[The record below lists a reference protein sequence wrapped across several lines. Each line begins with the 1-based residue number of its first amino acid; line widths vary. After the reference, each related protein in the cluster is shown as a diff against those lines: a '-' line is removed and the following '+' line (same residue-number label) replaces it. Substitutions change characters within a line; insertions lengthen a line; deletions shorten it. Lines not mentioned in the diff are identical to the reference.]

1 MADLTWYSKAKSDEV
16 FATKAELAAAQLA
29 GPGAAPDLSAYATK
43 ADMASADAALSSRID
58 GVKAT
63 ADAAL
68 PAATA
73 SSTYATKAEVEEVRK
88 AVPQPT
94 PAPDLTPYA
103 KKADTDAAD
112 GALGKRIDSVSAV
125 ASAAAPMSALAPYA
139 TTAAVAGT
147 YATKEALS
155 GYLKATDAS
164 DTYATKSD
172 LAQAQLG
179 GGAQA
184 PDLSGLATKAEVRQA
199 DTALGARI
207 DGVKATAEAAL
218 PATTA
223 ATTYAT
229 KADVSSAD
237 AALGQRIDTVSAKA
251 DAALPAATASTTY
264 ATKAEVSAARAA
276 AEGAL
281 TDTAASAKYAAKAD
295 LSQYA
300 TTSSVS
306 STYATKEALTAAT
319 APVAGLTSKVTAM
332 ETAVGKKADT
342 TALVGFLPKA
352 EATATYATK
361 TDLEGVRAAIP
372 QTPQEPDLSA
382 YLRSSDAASTYA
394 TKASLA
400 DYVTRSDA
408 GQQYATNENLQR
420 ELALKAGLTDL
431 NDVTRRVDS
440 LGAVLSP
447 FKPGERYY
455 SPVTYFWPDYYQKAP
470 NVSKWG
476 QILKFA
482 GSLGIVILNRNSG
495 NWDEFNVDFKKQAE
509 LALAAGAKR
518 AVFYVKTQ
526 YLSAALPAGDP
537 GRANVPDVDKYT
549 EDYIL
554 GQIDKAKTQY
564 GDVCQG
570 VFLDETINGW
580 GAQAGR
586 VPAYKALID
595 RIRAK
600 YGKDFLIVVNSG
612 SNISEDMCKLDF
624 DVCMMFEK
632 DATAFLNEDPSTPIL
647 PDHMKA
653 YPSTRWWAVV
663 HGVTS
668 ENYRKVFD
676 KADSLDIAH
685 LYITDGQL
693 REDPQRGGQWE
704 PVGNPYANPPSDH
717 IHELVVPWL
726 KGYLPLKLE
735 VDDLRSRPRI
745 LSLGKH
751 EAVPTGTPAGTIIVR
766 KEA

>member
-1 MADLTWYSKAKSDEV
+1 MADLTWYSREGADQRFLTRSEGAGL
-16 FATKAELAAAQLA
+16 ATKSEVTQ
-29 GPGAAPDLSAYATK
+29 G
-43 ADMASADAALSSRID
+43 DAALGSRLD
-58 GVKAT
+58 AVEAT
-63 ADAAL
+63 AGAAL
-68 PAATA
+68 PSATA
-73 SSTYATKAEVEEVRK
+73 ASTYATKAEME
-88 AVPQPT
+88 AVKQSIPQVPA
-94 PAPDLTPYA
+94 APDLSGYA
-103 KKADTDAAD
+103 TKAEMQAAD
-112 GALGKRIDSVSAV
+112 SALGQRIDTVSGV
-125 ASAAAPMSALAPYA
+125 ASAAATKVELADCATKSELASYA
-139 TTAAVAGT
+139 TTAAVSGT
-147 YATKEALS
+147 YATKESLA
-155 GYLKATDAS
+155 GYLTAADAES
-164 DTYATKSD
+164 TYATKAA

-184 PDLSGLATKAEVRQA
+184 PDLSGLATKAEMRQA

-207 DGVKATAEAAL
+207 DQVKATAEAAL
-218 PATTA
+218 SPTSA

-237 AALGQRIDTVSAKA
+237 TALGQRIDAVSAKA
-251 DAALPAATASTTY
+251 DAALPAATASSTY
-264 ATKAEVSAARAA
+264 ATKAEVSAVRTTAEAA
-276 AEGAL
+276 LPKDE
-281 TDTAASAKYAAKAD
+281 AATKYATKTD
-295 LSQYA
+295 LAGYA

-306 STYATKEALTAAT
+306 STYATKAELTSAT
-319 APVAGLTSKVTAM
+319 APVAGLSSKVTAL
-332 ETAVGKKADT
+332 ETSVGKKADASSLT
-342 TALVGFLPKA
+342 GLLPKS

-361 TDLEGVRAAIP
+361 SDLEGVRAAIP
-372 QTPQEPDLSA
+372 ESPQAQDLSQ
-382 YLRSSDAASTYA
+382 YLRSADAASTYA
-394 TKASLA
+394 TKASLT

-408 GQQYATNENLQR
+408 DQRYATNENLQR
-420 ELALKAGLTDL
+420 ELALKAGMTDL

-482 GSLGIVILNRNSG
+482 GSLGIVILNRSSG
-495 NWDEFNVDFKKQAE
+495 NWDTYDKDFDTQAK

-526 YLSAALPAGDP
+526 YLAATLPAGDP
-537 GRANVPDVDKYT
+537 GRNNVPDVDKYT
-549 EDYIL
+549 PDYIV

-586 VPAYKALID
+586 VPAYKSLID

-612 SNISEDMCKLDF
+612 SNISEDLCKLDF

-632 DATAFLNEDPSTPIL
+632 DATAFLNEGPGTPIL

-668 ENYRKVFD
+668 ENYQKVFD
-676 KADSLDIAH
+676 KADKLGISH

-735 VDDLRSRPRI
+735 VDDLRSRPRV
-745 LSLGKH
+745 LSLGRH
-751 EAVPTGTPAGTIIVR
+751 EAVPAGTPAGTIVIR

>member
-1 MADLTWYSKAKSDEV
+1 MDDLTWYSREGADQR
-16 FATKAELAAAQLA
+16 FLTKAEAAALA
-29 GPGAAPDLSAYATK
+29 SKTESEQG
-43 ADMASADAALSSRID
+43 DAALSSRI
-58 GVKAT
+58 GAVEAVAGT
-63 ADAAL
+63 AL
-68 PAATA
+68 PSTTAA
-73 SSTYATKAEVEEVRK
+73 STYATKAE
-88 AVPQPT
+88 
-94 PAPDLTPYA
+94 L
-103 KKADTDAAD
+103 
-112 GALGKRIDSVSAV
+112 SS
-125 ASAAAPMSALAPYA
+125 YA
-139 TTAAVAGT
+139 TTSAVAGT
-147 YATKEALS
+147 YATKESLA
-155 GYLKATDAS
+155 GYLKSSDAA
-164 DTYATKSD
+164 DTYATKEA

-179 GGAQA
+179 GGGQA
-184 PDLSGLATKAEVRQA
+184 PDLSGLATKAEMRQA
-199 DTALGARI
+199 DAALGARI

-218 PATTA
+218 PATSA

-237 AALGQRIDTVSAKA
+237 TALGQRIDAVSAKTE
-251 DAALPAATASTTY
+251 AALPAATAASTY
-264 ATKAEVSAARAA
+264 ATKSEV
-276 AEGAL
+276 
-281 TDTAASAKYAAKAD
+281 ASARSTAEAALPKSEAATKYAAKAD

-300 TTSSVS
+300 TASSVS

-319 APVAGLTSKVTAM
+319 APVAGLSSKVTAL
-332 ETAVGKKADT
+332 ETSVGRKADAS
-342 TALVGFLPKA
+342 ALAGLLPKSV
-352 EATATYATK
+352 ATATYATK
-361 TDLEGVRAAIP
+361 SDLEGVRAAIP
-372 QTPQEPDLSA
+372 KVPQAQDLSA
-382 YLRSSDAASTYA
+382 YLRSADAASTYA

-408 GQQYATNENLQR
+408 DQHYATHENLRR
-420 ELALKAGLTDL
+420 ELELKAGLTDL

-526 YLSAALPAGDP
+526 YLAATLPAGDP
-537 GRANVPDVDKYT
+537 GRNNVPNVDKYT
-549 EDYIL
+549 PDYIL
-554 GQIDKAKTQY
+554 GQIDKAKAQY

-586 VPAYKALID
+586 VPAYKSLID
-595 RIRAK
+595 KIRAK
-600 YGKDFLIVVNSG
+600 YGKDFIIVINSG

-632 DATAFLNEDPSTPIL
+632 DAAAFLNEEPGTPIL

-676 KADSLDIAH
+676 KADGLGIAH

-693 REDPQRGGQWE
+693 REDPQQGGQWE

-717 IHELVVPWL
+717 IHDLVVPWL

-745 LSLGKH
+745 LSLGRH
-751 EAVPTGTPAGTIIVR
+751 EAVPAGTPAGTIIVR

>member
-1 MADLTWYSKAKSDEV
+1 MADLTWYSREGADQRFLTKGEGAGLATQSEV
-16 FATKAELAAAQLA
+16 TQ
-29 GPGAAPDLSAYATK
+29 G
-43 ADMASADAALSSRID
+43 DAALGSRLD
-58 GVKAT
+58 AVEAT
-63 ADAAL
+63 AGAAL
-68 PAATA
+68 PSATA
-73 SSTYATKAEVEEVRK
+73 ASTYATKAEME
-88 AVPQPT
+88 AVKQSIPQVPA
-94 PAPDLTPYA
+94 APDLSGYA
-103 KKADTDAAD
+103 TKAEMHAAD
-112 GALGKRIDSVSAV
+112 SALGQRIDTVSGV
-125 ASAAAPMSALAPYA
+125 ASAAATKVELADCATKSELASYA
-139 TTAAVAGT
+139 TTAAVSGT
-147 YATKEALS
+147 YATKESLA
-155 GYLKATDAS
+155 GYLTAADAES
-164 DTYATKSD
+164 TYATKAA

-184 PDLSGLATKAEVRQA
+184 PDLSGLATKAEMRQA

-207 DGVKATAEAAL
+207 DQVKATAEAAL
-218 PATTA
+218 SPTSA

-237 AALGQRIDTVSAKA
+237 TALGQRIDAMSAKA
-251 DAALPAATASTTY
+251 DAALPAATASSTY
-264 ATKAEVSAARAA
+264 ATKAEVSAVRTTAEAA
-276 AEGAL
+276 LPKDE
-281 TDTAASAKYAAKAD
+281 AATKYATKTD
-295 LSQYA
+295 LAGYA

-306 STYATKEALTAAT
+306 STYATKAELTSAT
-319 APVAGLTSKVTAM
+319 APVAGLSSKVTAL
-332 ETAVGKKADT
+332 ETSVGKKADASSLT
-342 TALVGFLPKA
+342 GLLPKS

-361 TDLEGVRAAIP
+361 SDLEGVRAAIP
-372 QTPQEPDLSA
+372 ESPQAQDLSQ
-382 YLRSSDAASTYA
+382 YLRSADAASTYA
-394 TKASLA
+394 TKASLT

-408 GQQYATNENLQR
+408 DQRYATNENLQR
-420 ELALKAGLTDL
+420 ELALKAGMTDL

-482 GSLGIVILNRNSG
+482 GSLGIVILNRSSG
-495 NWDEFNVDFKKQAE
+495 NWDTYDKDFDTQAK

-526 YLSAALPAGDP
+526 YLAATLPAGDP
-537 GRANVPDVDKYT
+537 GRNNVPDVDKYT
-549 EDYIL
+549 PDYIV

-586 VPAYKALID
+586 VPAYKSLID

-612 SNISEDMCKLDF
+612 SNISEDLCKLDF

-632 DATAFLNEDPSTPIL
+632 DATAFLNGGPGTPIL

-668 ENYRKVFD
+668 ENYQKVFD
-676 KADSLDIAH
+676 KADKLGISH

-735 VDDLRSRPRI
+735 VDDLRSRPRV
-745 LSLGKH
+745 LSLGRH
-751 EAVPTGTPAGTIIVR
+751 EAVPAGTPAGTIVIR

>member
-1 MADLTWYSKAKSDEV
+1 MADLTWYSREGADQRFLTKTEGAGL
-16 FATKAELAAAQLA
+16 ATKSEVTQGDAALGSRIDAVEATARSALPSATAASTYATKVEVEAVKQSI
-29 GPGAAPDLSAYATK
+29 PQVPTAPDLS
-43 ADMASADAALSSRID
+43 
-58 GVKAT
+58 G
-63 ADAAL
+63 
-68 PAATA
+68 
-73 SSTYATKAEVEEVRK
+73 YATKAEV
-88 AVPQPT
+88 Q
-94 PAPDLTPYA
+94 
-103 KKADTDAAD
+103 AAD
-112 GALGKRIDSVSAV
+112 SALGQRIDTVSGV
-125 ASAAAPMSALAPYA
+125 ASAAAAKTELAQYA

-155 GYLKATDAS
+155 GYLTAADAA
-164 DTYATKSD
+164 DTYATKTA

-179 GGAQA
+179 GGGQA
-184 PDLSGLATKAEVRQA
+184 PDLSGLATKAEVHQS
-199 DTALGARI
+199 DSALGARI
-207 DGVKATAEAAL
+207 DQVKTTAEAAL
-218 PATTA
+218 PSATA
-223 ATTYAT
+223 AATYAT
-229 KADVSSAD
+229 KADVGSVRTLAE
-237 AALGQRIDTVSAKA
+237 
-251 DAALPAATASTTY
+251 AALPKAEASTKYASKEDLKGYLTSTAAGTTY
-264 ATKAEVSAARAA
+264 ATKS
-276 AEGAL
+276 
-281 TDTAASAKYAAKAD
+281 D
-295 LSQYA
+295 LA
-300 TTSSVS
+300 
-306 STYATKEALTAAT
+306 
-319 APVAGLTSKVTAM
+319 
-332 ETAVGKKADT
+332 
-342 TALVGFLPKA
+342 
-352 EATATYATK
+352 
-361 TDLEGVRAAIP
+361 GVRAAIP
-372 QTPQEPDLSA
+372 PATPAPDLSP
-382 YLRSSDAASTYA
+382 YLRSADAASTYA

-408 GQQYATNENLQR
+408 DQLYASNDNLQR
-420 ELALKAGLTDL
+420 ELSQKAGLPDL

-440 LGAVLSP
+440 LGAALSP

-455 SPVTYFWPDYYQKAP
+455 SPVTYFWPDYYDDGKP
-470 NVSKWG
+470 GKTSKWA

-495 NWDEFNVDFKKQAE
+495 NWDEFNVDFKKQAG

-526 YLSAALPAGDP
+526 YLAATLPAGDP
-537 GRANVPDVDKYT
+537 GRDNVPNVDTYT
-549 EDYIL
+549 PDYIL
-554 GQIDKAKTQY
+554 GQIEKAKTQY

-580 GAQAGR
+580 GTQAGR
-586 VPAYKALID
+586 IPAYKSLID

-668 ENYRKVFD
+668 DNYRKVFD
-676 KADSLDIAH
+676 KADSLGIAH

-693 REDPQRGGQWE
+693 REDPQQGGQWE
-704 PVGNPYANPPSDH
+704 PVGNPYANPPSSH
-717 IHELVVPWL
+717 ILELVVPWL

-735 VDDLRSRPRI
+735 VDELRSRPRV

-751 EAVPTGTPAGTIIVR
+751 EAVPAGTPAGTIIVR